1 MLTFHQT
8 VRRQDSRTATKGS
21 SCEQTIVVSNFIFK
35 HTAHLII
42 YLLTLCIEYS
52 LRLTRP
58 WKSRMQVDD
67 WRTQPV
73 QKQIAVIPSCGL
85 HKMSLPGPR
94 PRDSPQ
100 SSKLVQ
106 ERIAVIPSR
115 QLHKMNL
122 RGPKPSDPPQS
133 SKKPHWQNH
142 LRKQLGMLIPCS
154 SYDTLSVC
162 VSLFKV

>member
-1 MLTFHQT
+1 MFHQT
-8 VRRQDSRTATKGS
+8 VHRQDSRTATKGS
-21 SCEQTIVVSNFIFK
+21 SCKQTIVVSNFIFK
-35 HTAHLII
+35 YTAHLII
-42 YLLTLCIEYS
+42 YLLALCIEYL
-52 LRLTRP
+52 LRLTWL

-73 QKQIAVIPSCGL
+73 QKRIAVIPSHGL
-85 HKMSLPGPR
+85 HKMSLPRPR

-106 ERIAVIPSR
+106 EWIAVIPSH

-122 RGPKPSDPPQS
+122 RGPRPRELPQS
-133 SKKPHWQNH
+133 SKKPRWWNH